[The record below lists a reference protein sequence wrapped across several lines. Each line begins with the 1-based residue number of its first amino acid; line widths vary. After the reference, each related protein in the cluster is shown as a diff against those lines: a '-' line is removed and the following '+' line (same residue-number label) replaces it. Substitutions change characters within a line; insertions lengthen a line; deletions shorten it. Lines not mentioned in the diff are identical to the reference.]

1 MGRRKSS
8 NNNNKLFTPP
18 PQNQPLLEDAI
29 DTSPNISSSNEDDD
43 YEYDN
48 NPFAGTT
55 HMFASGIHDISTSQ
69 ERTDAT
75 INLLSPTKP
84 QYLYDDGA
92 TSPKP
97 LGKDPLTTS
106 SHSSLSTDLS
116 RTSTSSSSPKTSA
129 QFNDSPAQQIN
140 GSSAGLEPFENLSMS
155 MAVPKNNNHPI
166 NNIHT
171 ITKTTNN
178 NNNNSNNTNS
188 NNNNTNSKSNGF
200 NPLSSSSLQD
210 DQIVIVD
217 CGEYSDPW
225 GKHAIG
231 YIIRSKT
238 VNDEGNL
245 IEQEVTRRFSE
256 FHSLHHIL
264 TRLLPTVI
272 IPPIPSKHSII
283 KYFLNPINA
292 ENDSK
297 IISMRQRRLMAFLNH
312 CNAID
317 EIKQLVTFQKF
328 LDPNYLW
335 KDILNSP
342 PISILPSNNLLAP
355 PLNPTKP
362 SPLHLLLPSATTMNK
377 NIGKFLSSQN
387 FTTEELESFHL
398 TDFHNFETQISLYI
412 NVLQPLLQRVKNNK
426 FHIHSVSSQFAELG
440 AYYNALSL
448 ENTSTSPDAIKSL
461 PMAIEKIGHSYDVN
475 YVTLEILI
483 ENLQNLIE
491 EPLMDLIKF
500 IQDSKRVI
508 IFKNLKFVQY
518 QIIINTIERRKSRL
532 NELND
537 FENKMQRLDVAL
549 NRDAITSPTVANAV
563 RNMNMQEN
571 TTTNSEDS
579 PVDTMD
585 HTNDDLSV
593 NDESSQLMNDSQY
606 LIQLQLQK
614 NKQKLSKRKNKTTN
628 KFGQIEPE
636 FLTKIERDEEIKKLN
651 KELLKLEDCEV
662 LIKSDLRQVIES
674 TLKHLDLTIA
684 FIKRSCHFMLKEMTK
699 AIIDWIKEC
708 LTTWQQTKSKIDSI

>member
-1 MGRRKSS
+1 MGRRRSS
-8 NNNNKLFTPP
+8 NKSNKIFTPP
-18 PQNQPLLEDAI
+18 PQNEPILEHAI
-29 DTSPNISSSNEDDD
+29 DTSPNTNSSNEDDD
-43 YEYDN
+43 FEYDN

-55 HMFASGIHDISTSQ
+55 HMFASGIHDITTSR

-92 TSPKP
+92 TSPTP

-106 SHSSLSTDLS
+106 SHSSLSTNLS
-116 RTSTSSSSPKTSA
+116 RTSTNSSSPHMSP
-129 QFNDSPAQQIN
+129 QFNEPPTQQTN
-140 GSSAGLEPFENLSMS
+140 GSTSGLEPFENLSMS
-155 MAVPKNNNHPI
+155 MAVPKNNHHSI

-171 ITKTTNN
+171 INKKTNN
-178 NNNNSNNTNS
+178 NSSNSINNNSTL
-188 NNNNTNSKSNGF
+188 NGF
-200 NPLSSSSLQD
+200 NSPSSQD

-238 VNDEGNL
+238 LNEEGNF

-264 TRLLPTVI
+264 TRLLPTVV

-328 LDPNYLW
+328 LDPNHLW

-398 TDFHNFETQISLYI
+398 TDFHNLETQISLYI
-412 NVLQPLLQRVKNNK
+412 NTLQPLLQRVKNNK

-483 ENLQNLIE
+483 ENLQNSIE

-500 IQDSKRVI
+500 IQDSKRII

-518 QIIINTIERRKSRL
+518 EIIINTIERRKLRL

-563 RNMNMQEN
+563 RNMNLQEN
-571 TTTNSEDS
+571 NTIPGDDS
-579 PVDTMD
+579 TVDTMD
-585 HTNDDLSV
+585 QTNDDFSV
-593 NDESSQLMNDSQY
+593 NDESSQIMNDSQY

-636 FLTKIERDEEIKKLN
+636 FLTKIERDEEIKKLS
-651 KELLKLEDCEV
+651 KELLKLKDCEL

-674 TLKHLDLTIA
+674 TLKHLDHIIT

-708 LTTWQQTKSKIDSI
+708 LATWQETKLKIDSI

>member
-8 NNNNKLFTPP
+8 NKNKNHFTPVQ
-18 PQNQPLLEDAI
+18 QNREIAI
-29 DTSPNISSSNEDDD
+29 VENNHNSIENEIDDD

-48 NPFAGTT
+48 NPFVGTT
-55 HMFASGIHDISTSQ
+55 HMFASGIHDIPPTSQ
-69 ERTDAT
+69 PIDT
-75 INLLSPTKP
+75 LLHSPTKP
-84 QYLYDDGA
+84 QYLYEDGA
-92 TSPKP
+92 TSPNP

-106 SHSSLSTDLS
+106 SHSSLSTHLS
-116 RTSTSSSSPKTSA
+116 ANSTNSSSPNIT
-129 QFNDSPAQQIN
+129 QQYPDSYSPIQQQTN
-140 GSSAGLEPFENLSMS
+140 SGSTVEPFENLSMS
-155 MAVPKNNNHPI
+155 MAVPKNKNLSI
-166 NNIHT
+166 
-171 ITKTTNN
+171 NN
-178 NNNNSNNTNS
+178 NNNNNIRTSDNHKTS
-188 NNNNTNSKSNGF
+188 S
-200 NPLSSSSLQD
+200 LSPLQD

-217 CGEYSDPW
+217 CGDYNDPW

-231 YIIRSKT
+231 YIIKSKKI
-238 VNDEGNL
+238 NDEGVI
-245 IEQEVTRRFSE
+245 IEQEVTRRYSE
-256 FHSLHHIL
+256 FHSLHHVL

-297 IISMRQRRLMAFLNH
+297 IIAMRQRRLMAFLNH
-312 CNAID
+312 CNAIV
-317 EIKQLVTFQKF
+317 EINQLITFQKF

-342 PISILPSNNLLAP
+342 PISILPTNNLLAP

-362 SPLHLLLPSATTMNK
+362 SPLHLLLPSPTTINT
-377 NIGKFLSSQN
+377 NIGKFLSSLN
-387 FTTEELESFHL
+387 LTTEELESFHL
-398 TDFHNFETQISLYI
+398 NDFHSFETQLTQFL

-440 AYYNALSL
+440 AYFNALSL
-448 ENTSTSPDAIKSL
+448 ENTSTSSPDDAFKNL

-491 EPLMDLIKF
+491 EPLIDLIKF
-500 IQDSKRVI
+500 IQDSKRII

-518 QIIINTIERRKSRL
+518 QIIINTIEKRKSRL

-537 FENKMQRLDVAL
+537 FDNKMHRLDVAL

-563 RNMNMQEN
+563 RNMNKQDN
-571 TTTNSEDS
+571 TNNTSKSIDQDDNMTTDEITSGNI
-579 PVDTMD
+579 
-585 HTNDDLSV
+585 TNDNISV
-593 NDESSQLMNDSQY
+593 DDESSQIMNDSQY

-651 KELLKLEDCEV
+651 KELLKLKDCEV
-662 LIKSDLRQVIES
+662 LIKSDLVQVIES
-674 TLKHLDLTIA
+674 TLTHLNDLIK
-684 FIKRSCHFMLKEMTK
+684 FVKRSCHFMLKDMTR